1 MSTADVVFA
10 IFCVLVVIIAIF
22 YFRGSDDDF

>member
-1 MSTADVVFA
+1 MATADVVFTV
-10 IFCVLVVIIAIF
+10 FCVLVVIMAII